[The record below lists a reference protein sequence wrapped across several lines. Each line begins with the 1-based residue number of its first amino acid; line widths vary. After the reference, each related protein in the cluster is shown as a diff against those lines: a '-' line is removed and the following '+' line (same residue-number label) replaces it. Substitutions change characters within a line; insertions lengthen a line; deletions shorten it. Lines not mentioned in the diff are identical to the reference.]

1 MSSEKR
7 LFKINS
13 KVIKIIINIF
23 KNNKSLT
30 ILLLF
35 IIIGA
40 IGFSLLTPQI
50 LKYIID
56 DYLSSNKRESLVL
69 PAVLYFISIALLGI
83 FNFGKEGVITVFGQ
97 KIIRQIKEEMM
108 NKLTKIPIAY
118 LSTNES
124 GSIVSRFSNDVEAV
138 GSLFTNGIVSMII
151 DCFKIV
157 GIVISIWIFSYKLG
171 ILVLLIIPFVYI
183 LTRVFQKKMLTAQKL
198 YRVLTARVNNHIPES
213 INNIQM
219 IKSFAKED
227 YMEKNYV
234 NYLEESYEA
243 MDKINFYD
251 SIFSPIILIL
261 RAIVVSIVVIL
272 SSDYLSVLSISI
284 GAVAASIELINNIF
298 SPIEKLGMELQNI
311 QQSIAGISRIDEFLN
326 EEEESKKDFNLTYD
340 NIINNNLNIE
350 IKDMSFNYTGGES
363 ILEDISLTIN
373 YKESV
378 TFAGRTGVGKTT
390 LFKLILGLLKPSS
403 GTITLG
409 NVKVSEIP
417 NQEKRKIFGYV
428 EQTFSFIEGSVMEQ
442 ITLKDENIS
451 KEDVEKAIKFVGLHD
466 YIINLEKG
474 YDTFATSSIFSQGQK
489 QLLSIARAIVTSPP
503 IMLLDEMTA
512 NLDSETESKI
522 ISVLQSASNERTVL
536 SISHRLS
543 SVLTC
548 DRIIKLEDKNII
560 QEESEKLGG

>member
-56 DYLSSNKRESLVL
+56 DYLSSNKRESLVF

-171 ILVLLIIPFVYI
+171 ILVLLIIPLVYI

-409 NVKVSEIP
+409 SVKVSEIP

-503 IMLLDEMTA
+503 IMLLDEITA

>member
-56 DYLSSNKRESLVL
+56 DYLSSNKRESLVF

-503 IMLLDEMTA
+503 IMLLDEITA

>member
-69 PAVLYFISIALLGI
+69 PAILYFISIALLGI

-171 ILVLLIIPFVYI
+171 ILVLLIIPLVYI

-503 IMLLDEMTA
+503 IMLLDEITA